1 MPKLYFKLRDDIY
14 RRDRW
19 ELGTLKDATGTDV
32 DSWMLK
38 RGQPVESGGP
48 LSVPIDRPGP
58 PMDFSFASFDLPVV
72 HARVATLRQELAP
85 SDVQLL
91 PVKVA
96 SQREKRYVLNVLRT
110 VKCIDDAACSEVQ
123 YYAPGDMWWPERA
136 GEYRAVHGLRIDPS
150 KVGDAQVFRP
160 WGWPV
165 VILVSE
171 DIKSALERIGA
182 TGTVFTEV

>member
-1 MPKLYFKLRDDIY
+1 MPKRYYDLVDDIY

-19 ELGTLKDATGTDV
+19 ELGTLKAPNGEDV
-32 DSWMLK
+32 VHFDLTNGS
-38 RGQPVESGGP
+38 PIDFGGP
-48 LSVPIDRPGP
+48 LRVPIDRAGP

-72 HARVATLRQELAP
+72 HSKVALLLERMAP
-85 SDVQLL
+85 GDVQLI

-96 SQREKRYVLNVLRT
+96 SRREKRYVLNVLRV
-110 VKCIDDAACSEVQ
+110 VKCIDDAACAEVR
-123 YYAPGDMWWPERA
+123 YYKPED
-136 GEYRAVHGLRIDPS
+136 GQPDLVGQYRAVHGLRIDPS

-171 DIKSALERIGA
+171 DIKSALESIGA